1 MHLSIVVLRICIQA
15 VMNLNRLAF
24 CTLDNCMARSFL
36 WSICGTHARLCL
48 DGALRSSVQLGNLD
62 MLVPVLR
69 ASLPCNSV
77 ACSPVPT
84 LSTILH
90 HHWGTQSYLWSTAHY
105 RPRCRKPFCS
115 NGGGLILFLFHDNC
129 GLVTRPDV
137 LYFLHSLSTA
147 GVAPQVSNL
156 PDVTSGLGS
165 ALHVVE
171 DDVFD
176 FMQLLARIRCG
187 SLSATAS
194 IAQIIWLYERMLLHE
209 KGLFLI

>member
-1 MHLSIVVLRICIQA
+1 
-15 VMNLNRLAF
+15 
-24 CTLDNCMARSFL
+24 
-36 WSICGTHARLCL
+36 
-48 DGALRSSVQLGNLD
+48 

-69 ASLPCNSV
+69 ASLPRNSV
-77 ACSPVPT
+77 ARGPVPT

-90 HHWGTQSYLWSTAHY
+90 HHWSTESYFWSTAHD
-105 RPRCRKPFCS
+105 RTRSRKPFCS
-115 NGGGLILFLFHDNC
+115 YGGGLILFLFHDNC

-147 GVAPQVSNL
+147 RIAPQVSNL

-176 FMQLLARIRCG
+176 FMQLLARISCG
-187 SLSATAS
+187 SLSATAY
-194 IAQIIWLYERMLLHE
+194 IAQIIWLHERMLLHE

>member
-1 MHLSIVVLRICIQA
+1 
-15 VMNLNRLAF
+15 
-24 CTLDNCMARSFL
+24 
-36 WSICGTHARLCL
+36 
-48 DGALRSSVQLGNLD
+48 

-69 ASLPCNSV
+69 ASLPRNSV
-77 ACSPVPT
+77 ACGPVPT

-105 RPRCRKPFCS
+105 RTRCRKPFCS
-115 NGGGLILFLFHDNC
+115 NSSGLILFLFHDNC

-137 LYFLHSLSTA
+137 LYFLHAFSTTW
-147 GVAPQVSNL
+147 VAPQVSNL

-194 IAQIIWLYERMLLHE
+194 IAQIIWLNERMLLHE